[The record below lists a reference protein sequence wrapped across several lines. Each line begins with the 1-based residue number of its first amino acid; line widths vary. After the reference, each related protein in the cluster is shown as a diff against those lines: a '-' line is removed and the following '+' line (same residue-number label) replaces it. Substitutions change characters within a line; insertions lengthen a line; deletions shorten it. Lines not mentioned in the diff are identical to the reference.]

1 MSEFS
6 ANEADVSEQRLEAT
20 PPTDEELPVDEE
32 LERPVEADDADVFE
46 QSIEATQA
54 EEGDRG

>member
-46 QSIEATQA
+46 QSSEATQA